1 MNVLS
6 LLVFLSHNEMLT
18 IVRASWQASNGSWC
32 RMNDSLVDKV
42 ELSEAM
48 LQKAYLL
55 FYSRSAC
62 AAVGNVELTNDVEN
76 DHGDPKW

>member
-1 MNVLS
+1 
-6 LLVFLSHNEMLT
+6 
-18 IVRASWQASNGSWC
+18 
-32 RMNDSLVDKV
+32 MNDSLVDKV

-62 AAVGNVELTNDVEN
+62 AAVGNEELTNDVEN